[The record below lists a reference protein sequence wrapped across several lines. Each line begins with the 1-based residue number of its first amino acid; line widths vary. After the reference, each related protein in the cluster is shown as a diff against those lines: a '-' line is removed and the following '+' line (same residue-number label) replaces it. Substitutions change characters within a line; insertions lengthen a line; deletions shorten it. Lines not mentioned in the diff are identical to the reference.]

1 MLFSLALA
9 LAAGAADS
17 RPLSVRDLVMMKR
30 VSDPRV
36 SPDGTQVAFVLR
48 TTDYEANAG
57 RFDLWLALLDGSA
70 ARRLTV
76 HEAADNQPRWAPDGR
91 ALFFVS
97 TRSGSAQVH
106 RLRLDGGEP
115 EAVTSLPL
123 DVDALEVAPGGKGLV
138 LAMAVFPGATP
149 QATAHRFA
157 EKKKSK
163 ASGMLFDRLF
173 VRHWDA
179 WSDGTRNH
187 LFYYDLATGKATDL
201 MSQMDADAPSRPF
214 GGGEEY
220 DLTPDGR
227 TLVFAARDAGREEA
241 WSTNFDLH
249 AVPVDGS
256 APPRR
261 LTTNPAWD
269 TQPRFSRDG
278 RTLAYLAMS
287 RPGYESDRF
296 RIVLRDW
303 AAGNERTLDLRADDS
318 PNGDRSPGEI
328 AWSRDG
334 RELFAA
340 ADHLGQHAVFAL
352 DAASGR
358 TRIVVAEGVNTAV
371 QEAAGGRLL
380 VSRTTHTMPAELFAA
395 SRDGRGLKPVT
406 SVNAEA
412 LASIRFGAPE
422 QFTFAGAHSATVYAY
437 LVRPADFDA
446 AKKYPVAF
454 LIHGG
459 PQGSFGNEF
468 HYRWNPQVY
477 AGAGYAAVLVDF
489 TGSTGYGQAFTDR
502 IRGDWGGAPY
512 EDLMKGLDAALAKYP
527 FLDGSK
533 ACALG
538 ASYGGYMVNWIAG
551 QTDRFRCLVSHDG
564 NLDERTAYYMTE
576 ELWFPEWEHGG
587 PEWQHPAGFV
597 KHNPIDGIP
606 RWKTPTLVVHSA
618 RDYRV
623 VDDQGLATFNALQRK
638 GIPSQL
644 LFFPDENHWVLKPQ
658 NSVQWHET
666 VLAWLARWLK

>member
-1 MLFSLALA
+1 MLTPLVLA
-9 LAAGAADS
+9 LAAAAADTH
-17 RPLSVRDLVMMKR
+17 PLNVRDLVAMQR

-36 SPDGTQVAFVLR
+36 SPDGSQVAFVLR

-57 RFDLWLALLDGSA
+57 RFDLWIVGADGA
-70 ARRLTV
+70 GARRLTF
-76 HEAADNQPRWAPDGR
+76 HEATDNQPRWAPDGR
-91 ALFFVS
+91 SLYFVS

-106 RLRLDGGEP
+106 RLRFDGGEP
-115 EAVTSLPL
+115 ETVTRLPL
-123 DVDALEVAPGGKGLV
+123 DVDALEVAPGGQGLV

-149 QATAHRFA
+149 EATAERFA

-179 WSDGTRNH
+179 WSDGTRSH
-187 LFYYDLATGKATDL
+187 LFSYDLAAGKATDL
-201 MSQMDADAPSRPF
+201 MPQMDADTPSKPF
-214 GGGEEY
+214 GGSEEY
-220 DLTPDGR
+220 DVTPDGR

-241 WSTNFDLH
+241 WSTNFDLY
-249 AVPVDGS
+249 AVPVDAS
-256 APPRR
+256 AAPRK

-278 RTLAYLAMS
+278 KTLAYLAMS
-287 RPGYESDRF
+287 RAGYEADRF

-303 AAGNERTLDLRADDS
+303 STGNERSVDLRADDS
-318 PNGDRSPGEI
+318 PTGDRSPGEI

-340 ADHLGQHAVFAL
+340 ADHLGQRAVFAV

-358 TRIVVAEGVNTAV
+358 TRLVVKDGVSSGV
-371 QEAAGGRLL
+371 QEAAGGRL
-380 VSRTTHTMPAELFAA
+380 VFSRTTHDQPAELISVA
-395 SRDGRGLKPVT
+395 RDGRDLKAVT
-406 SVNAEA
+406 SVNAEK
-412 LASIRFGAPE
+412 LTGIRMGAAE
-422 QFTFAGAHSATVYAY
+422 QFTFPGAHGATVYGY
-437 LVRPADFDA
+437 LVRPVDFDA
-446 AKKYPVAF
+446 SKKYPVAF

-459 PQGSFGNEF
+459 PQGSFSNEF
-468 HYRWNPQVY
+468 HYRWNPQIY

-533 ACALG
+533 VCALG
-538 ASYGGYMVNWIAG
+538 ASYGGYMINWIAG
-551 QTDRFRCLVSHDG
+551 KTDRFRCLVSHDG
-564 NLDERTAYYMTE
+564 NLDERAAYYMTE

-587 PEWQHPAGFV
+587 PEWQNPAGFA
-597 KHNPIDGIP
+597 KHNPVDGVAN
-606 RWKTPTLVVHSA
+606 WKTPMLVVHSA

-666 VLAWLARWLK
+666 VLAWLARWLE